1 MKVALFSDVHAN
13 LPALEAVVDA
23 TRDQVD
29 AYVCLGDVVDYGPW
43 NDECLDLVLSL
54 PRIEFLEGNHERL
67 FTGEESIEG
76 KPELAQLFYRAS
88 RRFFT
93 RTAALKHLPQTT
105 SVGDFQAQH
114 TIANLRLYANTPI
127 EVTGKHFVGHSH
139 YQFRRD
145 FPGGGILVNCGS
157 VGQNRR
163 RIDRASYVVYDT
175 TCGDIHLEERPYPL
189 DRFLAELE
197 ARHYPEPCIHYYR
210 RKLAEVEPRV

>member
-13 LPALEAVVDA
+13 LPALETVVAA
-23 TRDQVD
+23 TRDRVD

-43 NDECLDLVLSL
+43 NDECLDLILSL
-54 PRIEFLEGNHERL
+54 PRIKLVEGNHERL

-76 KPELAQLFYRAS
+76 KPELAMQFYRAS

-93 RTAALKHLPQTT
+93 RRAALDGLPQAV

-114 TIANLRLYANTPI
+114 TIANLRLYPNTPI
-127 EVTGKHFVGHSH
+127 EVTGKYFVGHSH

-163 RIDRASYVVYDT
+163 RIDRASYVVYDMSR
-175 TCGDIHLEERPYPL
+175 GEIQLEERPYPL

-197 ARHYPEPCIHYYR
+197 ARRYPEPCIHYYR
-210 RKLAEVEPRV
+210 RKLAEVGPGV